1 MEQLETQNK
10 EDLFKSTKQVLELIG
25 LSYDEIDTFFHLT
38 GRGPVM
44 IGEIALLI
52 DVSEERAAEIAKNL
66 LEKGL
71 VREIPGKTPFYVA
84 LPPYTALL
92 NQISRFKEIVKQIR
106 QSTPQTLQ
114 LKFKDIEEQSGKLG
128 KLGEY
133 REYIQMMKTNLPKQ
147 IKSQFERVEGELEN
161 VKKFQ
166 EIRAFIVN
174 LREIVP
180 EEIIKEFSVVEDR
193 LEKIKLEI
201 SESFEKQFRIGAL
214 KSMAEK
220 IVGKIITEQFH
231 DLTDYFKEKFVKT
244 IQGTLDQVTDQLGTI
259 SDAAGEMSV
268 DLGAT
273 LSDIQTRL
281 KETLEDLDSRISTVY
296 EDVEK
301 GIEELRDLFQRE
313 IYDTLEKDIMKNIID
328 QLDLSEETMNEFWE
342 RSKKA
347 SMLTFKDVWFVRS
360 IEGVKA
366 QINEAVTRV
375 KMRVHIIAPQIEDI
389 DLVALSKVKKHIN
402 VRISTNFDWNN
413 PKHQEMLAQISQR
426 PNFDIRHYP
435 RENLWSINRDF
446 EEVVVCV
453 VSKSDIKEIEIAGMG
468 SIIGEHV
475 KLFAGVLEDV
485 WIQSKKIQ
493 GLETLVESITPQTL
507 DKSVKMSKD
516 PLDYLEPKKM
526 IKDPGHLKPNKIQK
540 PATYVNPMQ
549 KQENNSSIQPLEQKP
564 YIPVKKE
571 VPTLKQP
578 PMEIPDGE
586 SMTLVQQY
594 DAIRNSVDKKKGIEL
609 ASDLER
615 FRNNY
620 IEEIGYS
627 SVLNQISMGIATLKV
642 IPKIL
647 SPIEASDILKK
658 LNFWKKKLNL

>member
-1 MEQLETQNK
+1 MEPTNK
-10 EDLFKSTKQVLELIG
+10 KDLFKSTKQVLELIG
-25 LSYDEIDTFFHLT
+25 LSYDEIDTYFHLT

-52 DVSEERAAEIAKNL
+52 NVSDERATEIAKNL

-71 VREIPGKTPFYVA
+71 VREVPGKTPFYVA

-92 NQISRFKEIVKQIR
+92 NQITRFKEIVKQIR
-106 QSTPQTLQ
+106 QSTPETLQ
-114 LKFKDIEEQSGKLG
+114 LKFKEIEEQSAKLG

-133 REYIQMMKTNLPKQ
+133 REYIQMMKTNLPNQ
-147 IKSQFERVEGELEN
+147 IKSQFERVENELEN

-166 EIRAFIVN
+166 EIRAFIIN

-180 EEIIKEFSVVEDR
+180 EEIVKEFSVVENR

-220 IVGKIITEQFH
+220 IVGKIISEQFH

-244 IQGTLDQVTDQLGTI
+244 IQNTLDQVTEQLGTI

-273 LSDIQTRL
+273 LTDIQTRL

-296 EDVEK
+296 KDVET
-301 GIEELRDLFQRE
+301 GIDELKDLFQRE

-328 QLDLSEETMNEFWE
+328 QLDLSEETMTEFWE
-342 RSKKA
+342 RSKTA

-360 IEGVKA
+360 VEGVRA

-375 KMRVHIIAPQIEDI
+375 KMRIHIIAPRIEDI
-389 DLVALSKVKKHIN
+389 DLVSLSNVKKHIN

-413 PKHQEMLAQISQR
+413 PSHQGMLAQINQH

-453 VSKSDIKEIEIAGMG
+453 VSKSDTGEIEIAGMG
-468 SIIGEHV
+468 SILEEHV
-475 KLFAGVLEDV
+475 KLFAAVLEDV
-485 WIQSKKIQ
+485 WIQSKKIA
-493 GLETLVESITPQTL
+493 GLEALIESIAPKTLEKRVKTP
-507 DKSVKMSKD
+507 KEIKK
-516 PLDYLEPKKM
+516 EPSY
-526 IKDPGHLKPNKIQK
+526 IKRSTVQQPT
-540 PATYVNPMQ
+540 TYVKPTVISQ
-549 KQENNSSIQPLEQKP
+549 DDSRIEPLEQKP
-564 YIPVKKE
+564 HIP
-571 VPTLKQP
+571 TKQQASVQP
-578 PMEIPDGE
+578 SIEIPPE
-586 SMTLVQQY
+586 EKSSLSQQY
-594 DAIRNSVDKKKGIEL
+594 DAIRNNINKKSGIEL

-615 FRNNY
+615 FRNDY
-620 IEEIGYS
+620 VEERGYS
-627 SVLNQISMGIATLKV
+627 SVLNQISVGIATLKT

-647 SPIEASDILKK
+647 SSFEASDILKK

>member
-1 MEQLETQNK
+1 VTQLEATNE
-10 EDLFKSTKQVLELIG
+10 EDPFKSTRQVLELIG

-52 DVSEERAAEIAKNL
+52 NVSEKRATEIAKNL

-71 VREIPGKTPFYVA
+71 VREVPGKTPFYVA

-106 QSTPQTLQ
+106 QTTPQTLQ
-114 LKFKDIEEQSGKLG
+114 LKFKEIEEQSAKLG
-128 KLGEY
+128 KLDEY
-133 REYIQMMKTNLPKQ
+133 RQYIQMMKTNLPNQ
-147 IKSQFERVEGELEN
+147 IKTQFERVENELEN

-166 EIRAFIVN
+166 EIRAFIIN

-180 EEIIKEFSVVEDR
+180 EEIIKEFSVVETR
-193 LEKIKLEI
+193 LEKIKSEI

-220 IVGKIITEQFH
+220 IVGKIISEQFH
-231 DLTDYFKEKFVKT
+231 GLTDYFKEKFVKT
-244 IQGTLDQVTDQLGTI
+244 IQSTLDQVTDQLGTI

-268 DLGAT
+268 DLGST

-296 EDVEK
+296 KDVET
-301 GIEELRDLFQRE
+301 GIEELKDLFQRE

-328 QLDLSEETMNEFWE
+328 QLDLSEETMTEFWE
-342 RSKKA
+342 RSKAA
-347 SMLTFKDVWFVRS
+347 SILTFKDVWFVRS
-360 IEGVKA
+360 VEGVRA
-366 QINEAVTRV
+366 QINEAITRV
-375 KMRVHIIAPQIEDI
+375 KMRIHIIAPRLEDI
-389 DLVALSKVKKHIN
+389 DLIALSNVKKHIN

-413 PKHQEMLAQISQR
+413 TSHQQMLAEISQR

-446 EEVVVCV
+446 EEVVICV
-453 VSKSDIKEIEIAGMG
+453 ISKSDSEEIEIAGMG
-468 SIIGEHV
+468 SILEEHV
-475 KLFAGVLEDV
+475 KLFAAVLEDV
-485 WIQSKKIQ
+485 WIQSKKIT
-493 GLETLVESITPQTL
+493 GLENLVQ
-507 DKSVKMSKD
+507 SVKPISKEK
-516 PLDYLEPKKM
+516 PAQMKK
-526 IKDPGHLKPNKIQK
+526 PSYQK
-540 PATYVNPMQ
+540 PKETAEKPSYIKPSTFQ
-549 KQENNSSIQPLEQKP
+549 KPVTNLKSTTTRQNNSKIEPLQQKP
-564 YIPVKKE
+564 HIPTQGEVTRIKKP
-571 VPTLKQP
+571 VAD
-578 PMEIPDGE
+578 IPSRE
-586 SMTLVQQY
+586 MIPLSHQY
-594 DAIRNSVDKKKGIEL
+594 DAIRNNIDKKIGTEL

-615 FRNNY
+615 FRNDY
-620 IEEIGYS
+620 VEKKGYS
-627 SVLNQISMGIATLKV
+627 SVLNQISMGIATLKT

-647 SPIEASDILKK
+647 SPVEASDILKK

>member
-1 MEQLETQNK
+1 MEDSNEI
-10 EDLFKSTKQVLELIG
+10 DPFKSTKQVLEVIG
-25 LSYDEIDTFFHLT
+25 LAYDEIDTFFHLT

-52 DVSEERAAEIAKNL
+52 GVPEERATEIAKNL

-92 NQISRFKEIVKQIR
+92 NQIGRFKEMVKQIR
-106 QSTPQTLQ
+106 QNTPQALQ
-114 LKFKDIEEQSGKLG
+114 LKFKEIEEQSAKLG

-133 REYIQMMKTNLPKQ
+133 QQYIQMMKTNLPKQ
-147 IKSQFERVEGELEN
+147 IESQFGRVESELEN

-166 EIRAFIVN
+166 EIRAFIIN

-180 EEIIKEFSVVEDR
+180 EEIIKEFSVVENR
-193 LEKIKLEI
+193 LEKIKSEI

-214 KSMAEK
+214 KNMAEK

-231 DLTDYFKEKFVKT
+231 DLTDYFKEKFVKV
-244 IQGTLDQVTDQLGTI
+244 IQNTLDQVTDQLGTI
-259 SDAAGEMSV
+259 SDAAGEMRF
-268 DLGAT
+268 DLGGT
-273 LSDIQTRL
+273 LSDIKTRL
-281 KETLEDLDSRISTVY
+281 KETLEDLDNRISTVY

-301 GIEELRDLFQRE
+301 GIAELKDLFQRE

-328 QLDLSEETMNEFWE
+328 QLDLSEETMTEFWE
-342 RSKKA
+342 RSKTS

-360 IEGVKA
+360 VEGVKA
-366 QINEAVTRV
+366 QINEATTRI
-375 KMRVHIIAPQIEDI
+375 KMRIHIIAPRLEDI
-389 DLVALSKVKKHIN
+389 DLIALSKVKKHIN

-413 PKHQEMLAQISQR
+413 KNHQEMLAEIIQR

-453 VSKSDIKEIEIAGMG
+453 VSKSDSEEIEIAGMG
-468 SIIGEHV
+468 SIIEEHV
-475 KLFAGVLEDV
+475 KLFAAVLEDV

-493 GLETLVESITPQTL
+493 GLETLVESITPRTL
-507 DKSVKMSKD
+507 DKSVKMSKE

-526 IKDPGHLKPNKIQK
+526 IKDPGHLKPSIVRK
-540 PATYVNPMQ
+540 PATYVKPLETLHNDT
-549 KQENNSSIQPLEQKP
+549 KIQPLEQKP
-564 YIPVKKE
+564 HIPIQQE
-571 VPTLKQP
+571 VPIQP
-578 PMEIPDGE
+578 EIEIPPGQKIPL
-586 SMTLVQQY
+586 SQQY
-594 DAIRNSVDKKKGIEL
+594 DLIRNSIDKKVGIEL

-615 FRNNY
+615 FRNEY
-620 IEEIGYS
+620 VEEIGYS
-627 SVLNQISMGIATLKV
+627 SVLNQISVGIATLKT
-642 IPKIL
+642 IPKRL
-647 SPIEASDILKK
+647 SPLEASDILKK
-658 LNFWKKKLNL
+658 LNFWKKRLDF